1 MNVLWF
7 RRGLRIHDNPA
18 LLSALENSKDFIALF
33 VFDTTFQDPG
43 YKPYHMNGFLLECLQ
58 DLNESLK
65 SVGTKLHV
73 FQGCPLEVFRHLHNI
88 KPINKLCFIQDCEPI
103 FHERDI
109 AAKNFCSEL
118 DIEVYE
124 HVAHTLWDPMDIIA
138 SNGGTPPLTYEMF
151 VHVAM
156 SVGDPP
162 KPVAD
167 PEWKGVKFLTL
178 EPFESNRF
186 TLFGGVPTLSQI
198 GVPENPV
205 GCRGRR
211 IFGGE
216 TNALKHFAIRLQ
228 AEETAFRSGFY
239 QPNQARPD
247 LLGPPLSLSAAIS
260 VGAISVR
267 LFYWKIHEIFDKVNR
282 GNPPAWLGI
291 TGQIIWRD
299 YFYAMSRMNPKFDK
313 EVDNP
318 ICLQI
323 PWVEN
328 EEFFEKWKNGQT
340 GYPFIDAGMRQLNQE
355 GWMHHSV
362 RNAVAMFLTRGDL
375 WLNWD
380 IGAEYMANQLVDS
393 DWSVN
398 SGNWMWVSSSAFE
411 RLLDCSVCINS
422 VLYGKRLEPSGDYI
436 RRYVPELANFE
447 FEYIHEPWKA
457 PINIQRTANC
467 IIGQDYPA
475 RIVVHEEV
483 LPRNLEWMKEFRQK
497 FKETPAHCQPSSNSE
512 VYKFFCLPDDS
523 LPF

>member
-1 MNVLWF
+1 MNILWF
-7 RRGLRIHDNPA
+7 RRGLRFHDNP
-18 LLSALENSKDFIALF
+18 
-33 VFDTTFQDPG
+33 
-43 YKPYHMNGFLLECLQ
+43 CLN
-58 DLNESLK
+58 DLNK
-65 SVGTKLHV
+65 SFHSIGTKLHI
-73 FQGCPLEVFRHLHNI
+73 FQGCPLEVFRYLHQSHH
-88 KPINKLCFIQDCEPI
+88 INKLCFIQDYLCL
-103 FHERDI
+103 
-109 AAKNFCSEL
+109 EL

-167 PEWKGVKFLTL
+167 PEWKDVKFVSI
-178 EPFESNRF
+178 EPFKTNKF
-186 TLFGGVPTLSQI
+186 TLFDGVPTLGAV

-205 GCRGRR
+205 GCRNRK
-211 IFGGE
+211 IVGGE
-216 TNALKHFAIRLQ
+216 TNALKHFAIRLR
-228 AEETAFRSGFY
+228 AEESAFRSGFY

-260 VGAISVR
+260 LGAMSVR
-267 LFYWKIHEIFDKVNR
+267 LFYWKIHELFDKVNK

-323 PWVEN
+323 PWNEN
-328 EEFFEKWKNGQT
+328 EEQFEKWKNGQT

-380 IGAEYMANQLVDS
+380 IGAEYMAYQLVDS
-393 DWSVN
+393 DWAVN

-436 RRYVPELANFE
+436 RRYMFYFTVSFFLSSFAC
-447 FEYIHEPWKA
+447 HLGK
-457 PINIQRTANC
+457 
-467 IIGQDYPA
+467 DYPA
-475 RIVVHEEV
+475 RIVVHEE
-483 LPRNLEWMKEFRQK
+483 FRKK

-512 VYKFFCLPDDS
+512 VYKFFCLPDDT

>member
-1 MNVLWF
+1 
-7 RRGLRIHDNPA
+7 
-18 LLSALENSKDFIALF
+18 
-33 VFDTTFQDPG
+33 
-43 YKPYHMNGFLLECLQ
+43 
-58 DLNESLK
+58 
-65 SVGTKLHV
+65 
-73 FQGCPLEVFRHLHNI
+73 
-88 KPINKLCFIQDCEPI
+88 
-103 FHERDI
+103 
-109 AAKNFCSEL
+109 
-118 DIEVYE
+118 
-124 HVAHTLWDPMDIIA
+124 
-138 SNGGTPPLTYEMF
+138 
-151 VHVAM
+151 
-156 SVGDPP
+156 
-162 KPVAD
+162 
-167 PEWKGVKFLTL
+167 
-178 EPFESNRF
+178 
-186 TLFGGVPTLSQI
+186 
-198 GVPENPV
+198 
-205 GCRGRR
+205 
-211 IFGGE
+211 
-216 TNALKHFAIRLQ
+216 
-228 AEETAFRSGFY
+228 
-239 QPNQARPD
+239 
-247 LLGPPLSLSAAIS
+247 
-260 VGAISVR
+260 
-267 LFYWKIHEIFDKVNR
+267 
-282 GNPPAWLGI
+282 
-291 TGQIIWRD
+291 
-299 YFYAMSRMNPKFDK
+299 MNPKFDK

-355 GWMHHSV
+355 GKCFHLCAQVEFFFEIPLLFVSGWMHHSV

-467 IIGQDYPA
+467 IIGLCSVYCYKKLYCRLGFLSDTLFPPTGQDYPA
-475 RIVVHEEV
+475 RMVVHEEV

>member
-1 MNVLWF
+1 
-7 RRGLRIHDNPA
+7 
-18 LLSALENSKDFIALF
+18 
-33 VFDTTFQDPG
+33 
-43 YKPYHMNGFLLECLQ
+43 
-58 DLNESLK
+58 
-65 SVGTKLHV
+65 
-73 FQGCPLEVFRHLHNI
+73 
-88 KPINKLCFIQDCEPI
+88 
-103 FHERDI
+103 
-109 AAKNFCSEL
+109 
-118 DIEVYE
+118 
-124 HVAHTLWDPMDIIA
+124 
-138 SNGGTPPLTYEMF
+138 MF

-260 VGAISVR
+260 VRAISVR

-313 EVDNP
+313 KLENP

-328 EEFFEKWKNGQT
+328 KEFFEKWSNRT
-340 GYPFIDAGMRQLNQE
+340 EYPFIDAGMRQLNE
-355 GWMHHSV
+355 E
-362 RNAVAMFLTRGDL
+362 DL
-375 WLNWD
+375 WLSWD

-411 RLLDCSVCINS
+411 RLLGCSVCINS

-447 FEYIHEPWKA
+447 FECIHEPWKA
-457 PINIQRTANC
+457 PIDIQRTANC
-467 IIGQDYPA
+467 IIG
-475 RIVVHEEV
+475 
-483 LPRNLEWMKEFRQK
+483 
-497 FKETPAHCQPSSNSE
+497 
-512 VYKFFCLPDDS
+512 
-523 LPF
+523 